1 MQNNIISAVILG
13 VLLLL
18 AAIVTQGIAIVESGT
33 VGVVT
38 RFGSVQD
45 LVLQPGLHFK
55 TPIMTKVI
63 PLDTRVQ
70 KVEEEAT
77 ASSKDLQIVTS
88 KIALNYQ
95 IDSAQ
100 ASKIYSDLGLQY
112 PFTIVQPALQESIK
126 ATSAKYT
133 AEELITKR
141 AAVADEM
148 QEDLRTRLQNKALVP
163 TDLSIIDFNF
173 SPDFNKAIEDKQ
185 VAQQSALTAQND
197 LERIRIEA
205 EQVQAK
211 AEGMAQG
218 ELARARAEAEA
229 QQMLRE
235 TISPEL
241 LQLRAIERWDGILP
255 VYMGGGSGG
264 MPELLLTK
272 PVAK

>member
-1 MQNNIISAVILG
+1 MQNNFIGAAVLG
-13 VLLLL
+13 FLLLL
-18 AAIVTQGIAIVESGT
+18 AVIVTQGVAIVESGT

-77 ASSKDLQIVTS
+77 ASSRDLQIVTS

-95 IDSAQ
+95 IDSIK
-100 ASKIYSDLGLQY
+100 ASQIYSELGLQY

-141 AAVADEM
+141 TAVADEM
-148 QEDLRTRLQNKALVP
+148 RSDLTRRLQNKNITP

-173 SPDFNKAIEDKQ
+173 SREFNEAIEQKQ
-185 VAQQSALTAQND
+185 VAQQAALRAQNELD
-197 LERIRIEA
+197 RIKIEA
-205 EQVQAK
+205 EQVQVE
-211 AEGMAQG
+211 AEGVAQG

-235 TISPEL
+235 TISAEL
-241 LQLRAIERWDGILP
+241 LQLRAIERWNGILP

-264 MPELLLTK
+264 MPDLLLTK
-272 PVAK
+272 PLAQ